1 MSLYSEFYLNS
12 NPSIAELDMLEIQ
25 HFRFNPTVFRL
36 TRNGNIQDITGT
48 DAFGNPR
55 RGCIVTHEGG
65 AGPFEYEYVPLKID
79 RLGSGTD
86 MDQSIRVTLGDV
98 GTILAQQL
106 ERIDLFNANTIK
118 PIVRYR
124 AYSSNSLTVPLTVTP
139 VVLEMKRV
147 VFNREGA
154 SFEAIS
160 PYLNVGKTGIVYTTK
175 DFPTMKAF
183 FRNR

>member
-1 MSLYSEFYLNS
+1 MSLYSEYYLNS
-12 NPSIAELDMLEIQ
+12 GPDVAELDMLEIQ
-25 HFRFNPTVFRL
+25 HFRFDPNVFRL
-36 TRNGNIQDITGT
+36 TRNGDIQDLTGT

-65 AGPFEYEYVPLKID
+65 AGPFEYEYVPMKIEK
-79 RLGSGTD
+79 LGSGTD
-86 MDQSIRVTLGDV
+86 MDQSLRVTIGDV
-98 GTILAQQL
+98 GMILAQQL
-106 ERIDLFNANTIK
+106 ERIDFFNANTVK

-124 AYSSNSLTVPLTVTP
+124 AYRSDNLTLPLTQTP
-139 VVLEMKRV
+139 AVLEMKRV
-147 VFNREGA
+147 MFNRSGA